1 MFPVK
6 KGQNTSLCYPLCKL
20 TVFHEIMKT
29 DHFFPKKA
37 ESLNLK
43 NLLKNSVHY
52 LAQNTV
58 KKKKK
63 SLKPLK
69 SKYNFPNMF
78 TENIT
83 GVGKGT
89 KEDTEKRA
97 MSHGNK
103 KEMSVGRRISVAESR
118 QGACIWSSHCKHTI
132 CQRNTLD

>member
-1 MFPVK
+1 
-6 KGQNTSLCYPLCKL
+6 
-20 TVFHEIMKT
+20 MKI

-78 TENIT
+78 IENIT
-83 GVGKGT
+83 GVGKET
-89 KEDTEKRA
+89 KEDTENRA

-103 KEMSVGRRISVAESR
+103 KETSVGRRISVAESR
-118 QGACIWSSHCKHTI
+118 QGACIWSSRCKHTI
-132 CQRNTLD
+132 CQRNTLDQPDLLDDTAQVLMLGVNHKLQM

>member
-1 MFPVK
+1 
-6 KGQNTSLCYPLCKL
+6 
-20 TVFHEIMKT
+20 MKT

-69 SKYNFPNMF
+69 SKYNFPKMF
-78 TENIT
+78 IENIT
-83 GVGKGT
+83 GVGMFSVSGSLYMT
-89 KEDTEKRA
+89 VSSVCDTPVREFL
-97 MSHGNK
+97 
-103 KEMSVGRRISVAESR
+103 V
-118 QGACIWSSHCKHTI
+118 
-132 CQRNTLD
+132 

>member
-1 MFPVK
+1 
-6 KGQNTSLCYPLCKL
+6 
-20 TVFHEIMKT
+20 MKT
-29 DHFFPKKA
+29 VHFFPKKA

-58 KKKKK
+58 KKKK

-69 SKYNFPNMF
+69 SKYNFPKMF
-78 TENIT
+78 IENIT
-83 GVGKGT
+83 GVGKET
-89 KEDTEKRA
+89 KEDTENRA

-103 KEMSVGRRISVAESR
+103 KEPSVGRRISVAESR
-118 QGACIWSSHCKHTI
+118 QGVCIWSSRCKPTI